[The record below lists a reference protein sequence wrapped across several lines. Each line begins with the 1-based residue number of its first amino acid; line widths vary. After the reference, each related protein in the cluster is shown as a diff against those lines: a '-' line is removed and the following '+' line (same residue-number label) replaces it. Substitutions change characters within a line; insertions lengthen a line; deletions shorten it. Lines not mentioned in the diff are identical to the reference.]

1 MTHKE
6 ERYDEYRQDMKT
18 PVSPVLATFNSITVP
33 AGVVLQEMV
42 LAPFQD
48 FSYLVDLNIVIMVA
62 GQVAY
67 SGAIPTDGLRIDFVG
82 DGTADEPR
90 EIVIAIAPSQELQ
103 EYINGGLSFGNT
115 ERQLSATIIGI
126 WSEAVLSYDRNLEY
140 DAIFIDEWA

>member
-18 PVSPVLATFNSITVP
+18 PVSPVLATFNSITIP

-62 GQVAY
+62 GQAAY

-82 DGTADEPR
+82 DGMADEPR

-103 EYINGGLSFGNT
+103 ET